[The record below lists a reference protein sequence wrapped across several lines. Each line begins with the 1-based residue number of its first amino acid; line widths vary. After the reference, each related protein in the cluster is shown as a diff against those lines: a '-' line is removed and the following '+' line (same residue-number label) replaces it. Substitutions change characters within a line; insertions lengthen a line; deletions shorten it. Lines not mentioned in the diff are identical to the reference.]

1 MINTIK
7 ENFNRALFALIFSI
21 ITIGTLS
28 FLSFET
34 PYGLFLAGSFGSSM
48 VLLFGYPESPFA
60 QPKNVFFGHFVTSL
74 VGVLILYFLPVD
86 QFLQI
91 AIAVGL
97 GIFLMILLGVTH
109 PPAGGKSQRFGQDK
123 SQVKLNGKILI
134 DYILSE
140 IIDEF
145 KETLIVTNQSISF
158 MSSKKI
164 TVIEDFKKG
173 LGPLGGV
180 LSAMKWIKDNNKEY
194 SWISTFP
201 ADTPFFTKKELKSFY
216 NDIKIK
222 NNKLFFIKDKNTRH
236 NIFGLWSLD
245 LMDQLETDLYNG
257 ERKVEIWANSIGVST
272 VNIEYKNINPFFN
285 INTIDDLEKAK
296 KIKND
301 D

>member
-1 MINTIK
+1 MDHNKI
-7 ENFNRALFALIFSI
+7 
-21 ITIGTLS
+21 
-28 FLSFET
+28 
-34 PYGLFLAGSFGSSM
+34 
-48 VLLFGYPESPFA
+48 
-60 QPKNVFFGHFVTSL
+60 
-74 VGVLILYFLPVD
+74 
-86 QFLQI
+86 
-91 AIAVGL
+91 
-97 GIFLMILLGVTH
+97 LGVVL
-109 PPAGGKSQRFGQDK
+109 AGGKSQRFGQDK

-145 KETLIVTNQSISF
+145 KEILIVTNQSISF

-216 NDIKIK
+216 KDIRIED
-222 NNKLFFIKDKNTRH
+222 NKLFFIKDKNTRH

>member
-1 MINTIK
+1 MDHNKI
-7 ENFNRALFALIFSI
+7 
-21 ITIGTLS
+21 
-28 FLSFET
+28 
-34 PYGLFLAGSFGSSM
+34 
-48 VLLFGYPESPFA
+48 
-60 QPKNVFFGHFVTSL
+60 
-74 VGVLILYFLPVD
+74 
-86 QFLQI
+86 
-91 AIAVGL
+91 
-97 GIFLMILLGVTH
+97 LGVVL
-109 PPAGGKSQRFGQDK
+109 AGGKSQRFGQDK

-164 TVIEDFKKG
+164 TVIEDYKKG

-216 NDIKIK
+216 SDIKIED
-222 NNKLFFIKDKNTRH
+222 NKLFFIKDKDTRH

-285 INTIDDLEKAK
+285 INTINDLEKAK